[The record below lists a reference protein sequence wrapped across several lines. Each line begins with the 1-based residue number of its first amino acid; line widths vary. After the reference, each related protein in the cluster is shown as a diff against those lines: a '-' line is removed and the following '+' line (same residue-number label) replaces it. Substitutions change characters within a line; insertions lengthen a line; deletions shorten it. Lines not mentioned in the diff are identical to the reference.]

1 MKHRFTLIELLVVIA
16 IIAILAAMLL
26 PALSAARERAR
37 NASCTTKLKQ
47 VGAADLMYANDNKDS
62 IPIGW
67 GGGNGTLLVGTNG
80 DRLSENPVTWSN
92 VPQGLLLK
100 GGYLGGDEAKNSS
113 VKIDVLDKYFR
124 CPSDTKFYGVAHS
137 YGAGWIKISYKATH
151 YQRQNADG
159 WFPQKSD
166 NSVAYCEIVGT
177 DDPGTVSAGDAMVA
191 LNSASDMIHPA
202 TLNLL
207 YLGGHVKSH
216 PIDGTM
222 SKKLVGSYQNVSEE
236 FNEFPMRRF

>member
-1 MKHRFTLIELLVVIA
+1 MKQHFTLIELLVVIA

-47 VGAADLMYANDNKDS
+47 IGAADLMYAIDNRDS

-67 GGGNGTLLVGTNG
+67 GGGG
-80 DRLSENPVTWSN
+80 DGKTIIGASNRLCELPAQWPN
-92 VPQGLLLK
+92 VPQGLLLR

-137 YGAGWIKISYKATH
+137 YGAGWIKISYYAVH
-151 YQRQNADG
+151 YQRQNAAA
-159 WFPQKSD
+159 WYPQKTD
-166 NSVAYCEIVGT
+166 NSVAFCEIVGT
-177 DDPGTVSAGDAMVA
+177 DDPGTISCGDMMEA
-191 LNSASDMIHPA
+191 LSGASDMIHPT

-222 SKKLVGSYQNVSEE
+222 NKKLVGSYQNAAEE